1 MTVPPAGER
10 RLPVLEDLPDPA
22 GRAVLVRADLNVP
35 LGTGPDA
42 GRVADDF
49 RIRAALPTMAWLL
62 DRGAR
67 LTVCSHLG
75 RPRGRPDP
83 TWSIAPV
90 RARLLE
96 LLGHDR
102 APSVTVME
110 NLRFDPGEEAN
121 DPAFVD
127 RLVAGQDLYVD
138 DAFGSAHRAHASIVG
153 PPERLPSAGGR
164 LLVREA
170 EVLGGLLAQPARP
183 FVAMLG
189 GAKVSEKLGLL
200 RSLLE
205 RVDLVLVG
213 GGMCFTFLAAL
224 DHDVGDSLME
234 PEQIEGCRRLLEQG
248 QKVVVPEDIVAFRP
262 DPGAPSATL
271 PSGEVRV
278 VGRTI
283 PAGWKG
289 MDIGPETSARFAEEI
304 ARAATVFWNGPMGV
318 FEDER
323 FAAGTASVAE
333 AVATCPGFTVVG
345 GGDSAAALA
354 GLGLDQA
361 VDHLSTGGGASL
373 ELLERGDLP
382 GLAAL
387 RASAAQRASSA
398 APSSPDGRAGRR

>member
-1 MTVPPAGER
+1 MTTSSGGSRV
-10 RLPVLEDLPDPA
+10 PVLEDLADPA
-22 GRAVLVRADLNVP
+22 GKAVLVRADLNVP
-35 LGTGPDA
+35 LGSGPDA
-42 GRVADDF
+42 ARVADDF
-49 RIRAALPTMAWLL
+49 RIRAALPTLVWLL

-75 RPRGRPDP
+75 RPGGRPDP
-83 TWSIAPV
+83 RWSIAPV
-90 RARLLE
+90 RTRLAE
-96 LLGHDR
+96 LLGPDR
-102 APSVTVME
+102 AASVTVME

-170 EVLGGLLAQPARP
+170 EVLGGLLAGPARP
-183 FVAMLG
+183 FVAVLG

-205 RVDLVLVG
+205 RVDLLLVG

-224 DHDVGDSLME
+224 GHDVGDSLME
-234 PEQIEGCRRLLEQG
+234 PERVEECRALLEQG
-248 QKVVVPEDIVAFRP
+248 RKVIVAEDIVAFRP
-262 DPGAPSATL
+262 GSEASSGPA
-271 PSGEVRV
+271 GEVRV
-278 VGRTI
+278 VDRTV
-283 PAGWKG
+283 PSGWKG
-289 MDIGPETSARFAEEI
+289 MDIGPESAGRFGEEI

-323 FAAGTASVAE
+323 FAAGTASVAQ
-333 AVATCPGFTVVG
+333 AVAACRGFTVVG

-354 GLGLDQA
+354 GLGLEGA

-387 RASAAQRASSA
+387 RASAARGASSA
-398 APSSPDGRAGRR
+398 APCAAGGEGDRP

>member
-127 RLVAGQDLYVD
+127 RLVDGQDLYVD

>member
-1 MTVPPAGER
+1 M
-10 RLPVLEDLPDPA
+10 PVLEDLPDPA

-35 LGTGPDA
+35 LSADA
-42 GRVADDF
+42 RRVADDF

-62 DRGAR
+62 ERGAR

-75 RPRGRPDP
+75 RPHGRPDP
-83 TWSIAPV
+83 RWSIEPV
-90 RARLLE
+90 RARLSE
-96 LLGHDR
+96 LLGPDR
-102 APSVTVME
+102 APSVRLME

-138 DAFGSAHRAHASIVG
+138 DAFGAAHRAHASIVG

-170 EVLGGLLAQPARP
+170 EVLGGLLAAPARP
-183 FVAMLG
+183 FVAVLG

-200 RSLLE
+200 RSLLD
-205 RVDLVLVG
+205 RVDRLLVG
-213 GGMCFTFLAAL
+213 GGMCFTFLAAEG
-224 DHDVGDSLME
+224 HDVGDSLME
-234 PEQIEGCRRLLEQG
+234 PEQVDGCRSLLEQG
-248 QKVVVPEDIVAFRP
+248 RKVVVPEDIVAFRP
-262 DPGAPSATL
+262 EPGPPLGAP
-271 PSGEVRV
+271 PGEVRV
-278 VGRTI
+278 VGRDV

-289 MDIGPETSARFAEEI
+289 MDIGPESAARFAEEI

-333 AVATCPGFTVVG
+333 AVAACPGFTVVG

-354 GLGLDQA
+354 GLGLEQA

-373 ELLERGDLP
+373 ELLEQGDLP

-387 RASAAQRASSA
+387 RASAASRASSA
-398 APSSPDGRAGRR
+398 VPSARGGPGGER